1 MKKRNIEEEIQ
12 NLDALIRDN
21 EQIPSKLRNSILKQ
35 VEVVRKCAKPRR
47 SNKGRNQNQN
57 SGLLKPVMISEE
69 MARFANWGKDEL
81 HSRVDVTKVI
91 CVYVKNNKLQKP
103 SNKKTILPDQ
113 ILKDLLR
120 WDAAAEEMSVSV
132 VSASEDANVFGVSKK
147 PSAGLKKASFYNNSE
162 LRKTSDGEAIAIIK
176 KVEELDDGNYG
187 FVFDKEDVALKAGES
202 YIVHVPF
209 TYPKVQ
215 TKISVHLTKPEPT
228 EEEVAKKKPKK
239 EKKEAAS
246 KPKKESSKPKKA
258 ASKPKKKK
266 EPSSDEE

>member
-12 NLDALIRDN
+12 NLDALVRDN
-21 EQIPSKLRNSILKQ
+21 EQVPSKLRISILKQ

-57 SGLLKPVMISEE
+57 SGLLKPVIISEE
-69 MARFANWGKDEL
+69 MARFANWDKDEL

-113 ILKDLLR
+113 LLKDLLR

-132 VSASEDANVFGVSKK
+132 VSASEDANVFSVSKK
-147 PSAGLKKASFYNNSE
+147 PAAG
-162 LRKTSDGEAIAIIK
+162 
-176 KVEELDDGNYG
+176 
-187 FVFDKEDVALKAGES
+187 DKEDVALKAGES
-202 YIVHVPF
+202 YSVHVPL

-228 EEEVAKKKPKK
+228 EEETAVTKKPKK
-239 EKKEAAS
+239 EKKEKKAS
-246 KPKKESSKPKKA
+246 KPKKKEASDK

-266 EPSSDEE
+266 EPEPPSSGEE